1 MLEKREWLFFKHLH
15 SKTIKQ
21 MKKLVFILL
30 ALCFT
35 LVTAKAQTPRSINLE
50 LLGVHNLV
58 GVSFD
63 SRFNENGKFGYK
75 IGLGY
80 GYESSTYVDGWSI
93 EINGKSAAFRT
104 SPVGYLRD
112 LSLTHVVS
120 LPVSAYYLF
129 GKNNHHFDLGLGVS
143 PYYAHFRDVVTWTSI
158 VPDAGNGFRY
168 YCFLQTAYRYESPKS
183 PFIFSIGIDIPF
195 KTPGSDFEQA
205 IGLYPKFSI
214 GYRL

>member
-1 MLEKREWLFFKHLH
+1 
-15 SKTIKQ
+15 
-21 MKKLVFILL
+21 MKKVALILL
-30 ALCFT
+30 ALCFA
-35 LVTAKAQTPRSINLE
+35 LVIVKAQTPRSINLE
-50 LLGVHNLV
+50 LLGVYNLV
-58 GVSFD
+58 GISFD
-63 SRFNENGKFGYK
+63 SRFSENSKFGYK

-80 GYESSTYVDGWSI
+80 GYENSTYVNGWSI

-143 PYYAHFRDVVTWTSI
+143 PYYAHFGDIFAFVSTI
-158 VPDAGNGFRY
+158 PNPGNGFRY

-183 PFIFSIGIDIPF
+183 PFLYSIGIDIPF
-195 KTPGSDFEQA
+195 KTPGSDFVQA